1 MKRNLLSVLTL
12 AAIGLSAS
20 AITPLWLRDVKISP
34 DGKEILFTYKGDI
47 YKVPAKGGNAVRLT
61 SGEAYESNP
70 VWSPEDS
77 IRHRPQRRPRHIYNA
92 FGRRNIHPPHLQF
105 GLRNPRGFLA

>member
-47 YKVPAKGGNAVRLT
+47 YKVPAKGGDAVRLT

-70 VWSPEDS
+70 VWSPDGKK
-77 IRHRPQRRPRHIYNA
+77 IAYATNRNG
-92 FGRRNIHPPHLQF
+92 GRDI
-105 GLRNPRGFLA
+105 